1 MTDQKTNKGMNI
13 GLWVVQV
20 LLGLLFIMAGMSK
33 AFQSIE
39 ALSEQLPWVTST
51 PIALVKFIGISEL
64 LGGIG
69 ILLPSILRIKPHLT
83 VWAAYGLSAV
93 MVLAAGFHASRG
105 EFGAI
110 VANVIMLALMLFVA
124 WGRSKKA
131 VIIPKN

>member
-1 MTDQKTNKGMNI
+1 MSEQKTNKGMNI

-105 EFGAI
+105 EFEAI
-110 VANVIMLALMLFVA
+110 GANVIMLALMLFVA
-124 WGRSKKA
+124 WGRSKKV
-131 VIIPKN
+131 VILPKN

>member
-1 MTDQKTNKGMNI
+1 MTNQKTNKGMNI

-51 PIALVKFIGISEL
+51 PIALVKCIGISEL
-64 LGGIG
+64 FGGIG

-105 EFGAI
+105 EFEAI
-110 VANVIMLALMLFVA
+110 GANVVMLALMLFVA
-124 WGRSKKA
+124 WGRSKKV
-131 VIIPKN
+131 VILPKN

>member
-1 MTDQKTNKGMNI
+1 MSEQKTNKGMNI

-83 VWAAYGLSAV
+83 VLAAYGLSAV

-105 EFGAI
+105 EFEAI
-110 VANVIMLALMLFVA
+110 GANVIMLALMLFVA
-124 WGRSKKA
+124 WGRSKK
-131 VIIPKN
+131 VIILPKN

>member
-20 LLGLLFIMAGMSK
+20 LLSISFIMGGMMK
-33 AFQSIE
+33 ATMPME
-39 ALSEQLPWVTST
+39 ALLESLPWVSDSSMG
-51 PIALVKFIGISEL
+51 LVKFIGISEL
-64 LGGIG
+64 LGGVG

-124 WGRSKKA
+124 WGRSKK
-131 VIIPKN
+131 VIILPKN